1 MLGWAGLG
9 LASDHLAHA
18 CFNPFSIQSHLTPLI
33 SGSLIRPRHVT
44 RLARFRMLRVNPFT
58 AVGAVWNSLFCSP
71 TYLVSDKSKKKKNLA
86 LFLEKKKS
94 THCLPSLVPLTSHD
108 KCCCCCRCNPRNTT
122 ATSQKFPG
130 KPVSYLEKTSP
141 RLVQL
146 APGSAANPS
155 TKEQL

>member
-1 MLGWAGLG
+1 MQQLFSLVPTMCWAGLG

-86 LFLEKKKS
+86 LFLEKKKALIAFQVWS
-94 THCLPSLVPLTSHD
+94 PSLPMTNAAAAAAATHATPLPPHRNFQESQLVTWRRQVPDLYS
-108 KCCCCCRCNPRNTT
+108 
-122 ATSQKFPG
+122 
-130 KPVSYLEKTSP
+130 
-141 RLVQL
+141 
-146 APGSAANPS
+146 
-155 TKEQL
+155 